1 MVLQSGLFDEDLP
14 EISVNK
20 KVRMI
25 TLFSGY
31 DSQCMA
37 MKRIGADFEI
47 HKTCEWQTV
56 STNLMKSVFHS
67 EDDTDYSKE
76 LSDSDVI
83 TELLKMGVS
92 INDETPATDK
102 EFQRKGSA
110 WCRKTYNNY
119 KATKNIGSITNIHG
133 DDLEITDKDKYF
145 YMMFYSFPCF
155 TGDTLVLTKDGY
167 KEIKDILPGDLV
179 LTHDNTYQKVL
190 DSKKTGTKNI
200 YKIHCMGADTIN
212 CTDNHLFYVREMY
225 RTFPTYENGKRG
237 NIRHF
242 KNPEWKEC
250 KALTKKDYLGVAINT
265 NSIIPTWDG
274 IDLEWSD
281 RDRIDHSEILKPLMN
296 NPDFWWIMGYYV
308 GDGWQR
314 SQCGIE
320 LCGNEQ
326 KMKDVENHL
335 NKIGINYCKHFERTC
350 YRCSIGI
357 KEIGEFVKIFGK
369 YADGKIIP
377 SEVLNLP
384 VDLAKAFLDGYTRA
398 DGNIKG
404 NKYKISSVS
413 RKLIYGTAQ
422 LVAKV
427 YHRPYSIHKTIRPKT
442 TVIEGRIVNQKDDYQ
457 LSWKTTTDKQDKAF
471 YEDGYIWMP
480 IYDVENTNN
489 LEDVYD
495 LTVEKSHSFTANGVI
510 AHNCQDLSIA
520 GKQKGM
526 TKGAGTRSGLLF
538 EVERLLF
545 ELRDKGIKE
554 KGNPK
559 AFLPDCLCLENV
571 VQLHSAKNMPDF
583 QQWINSLNG
592 LGYTSYWQDCNA
604 KFYGIPQNRDR
615 TFMISLLG
623 NYDYSFPETMPLE
636 YCMADVLEDEVDEK
650 YFINNE
656 RAENLIQQLIVEKK
670 IPEIENE

>member
-14 EISVNK
+14 EISVTK

-67 EDDTDYSKE
+67 DDNTDYSIN
-76 LSDSDVI
+76 LSDTEVI
-83 TELLKMGVS
+83 NELIKMGVS
-92 INDETPATDK
+92 INDETPATEK
-102 EFQRKGSA
+102 ELQRKGSA

-119 KATKNIGSITNIHG
+119 KSCKNIGSITNIHG
-133 DDLEITDKDKYF
+133 EDLEITDKDKYF
-145 YMMFYSFPCF
+145 YMMFYSFCCLTNDSLILTKKGYIPLENVQV
-155 TGDTLVLTKDGY
+155 GDEVLTKSNTWHKVAKKFVNGFCPTYYVDAMGFENIHCTPNHKFWIREMY
-167 KEIKDILPGDLV
+167 RKYPTLPNGKRKNIRLFKEPEFKEIKDITKRDYFGIPVIQEEKSFYTDDLDFWFMLGMYLGDGCLETSGNGISISCNAKKLKLLTEKLSFDKWKYTFGNSSSCYYFRFSNKAVKEFIKEYIGEYCDKKQIPYEILCLPKAQLQAFYNGYLNSDGCIINGKHQFTSINRNLIYSISAIINK
-179 LTHDNTYQKVL
+179 LYQRP
-190 DSKKTGTKNI
+190 TCI
-200 YKIHCMGADTIN
+200 YKVHTS
-212 CTDNHLFYVREMY
+212 
-225 RTFPTYENGKRG
+225 RTK
-237 NIRHF
+237 
-242 KNPEWKEC
+242 
-250 KALTKKDYLGVAINT
+250 
-265 NSIIPTWDG
+265 
-274 IDLEWSD
+274 
-281 RDRIDHSEILKPLMN
+281 
-296 NPDFWWIMGYYV
+296 
-308 GDGWQR
+308 
-314 SQCGIE
+314 
-320 LCGNEQ
+320 
-326 KMKDVENHL
+326 
-335 NKIGINYCKHFERTC
+335 
-350 YRCSIGI
+350 
-357 KEIGEFVKIFGK
+357 
-369 YADGKIIP
+369 
-377 SEVLNLP
+377 
-384 VDLAKAFLDGYTRA
+384 
-398 DGNIKG
+398 
-404 NKYKISSVS
+404 
-413 RKLIYGTAQ
+413 
-422 LVAKV
+422 
-427 YHRPYSIHKTIRPKT
+427 
-442 TVIEGRIVNQKDDYQ
+442 VIEGRIVNQKDWYQ
-457 LSWKTTTDKQDKAF
+457 LRFNPESKKQDKAF
-471 YEDGYIWMP
+471 YEDGYIWFPFNKITKGDIEPVFNME
-480 IYDVENTNN
+480 VE
-489 LEDVYD
+489 ED
-495 LTVEKSHSFTANGVI
+495 HSYIVQGCI
-510 AHNCQDLSIA
+510 SKNCQDLSIA

-526 TKGAGTRSGLLF
+526 SRDSNTRSGLLWQ
-538 EVERLLF
+538 VERLLF
-545 ELRDKGIKE
+545 ELREKGIKE

>member
-92 INDETPATDK
+92 INDETPVTDK
-102 EFQRKGSA
+102 ELQRKGSA

-145 YMMFYSFPCF
+145 YFMFYSFP
-155 TGDTLVLTKDGY
+155 
-167 KEIKDILPGDLV
+167 
-179 LTHDNTYQKVL
+179 
-190 DSKKTGTKNI
+190 
-200 YKIHCMGADTIN
+200 
-212 CTDNHLFYVREMY
+212 
-225 RTFPTYENGKRG
+225 
-237 NIRHF
+237 
-242 KNPEWKEC
+242 
-250 KALTKKDYLGVAINT
+250 
-265 NSIIPTWDG
+265 
-274 IDLEWSD
+274 
-281 RDRIDHSEILKPLMN
+281 
-296 NPDFWWIMGYYV
+296 
-308 GDGWQR
+308 
-314 SQCGIE
+314 
-320 LCGNEQ
+320 
-326 KMKDVENHL
+326 
-335 NKIGINYCKHFERTC
+335 
-350 YRCSIGI
+350 
-357 KEIGEFVKIFGK
+357 
-369 YADGKIIP
+369 
-377 SEVLNLP
+377 
-384 VDLAKAFLDGYTRA
+384 
-398 DGNIKG
+398 
-404 NKYKISSVS
+404 
-413 RKLIYGTAQ
+413 
-422 LVAKV
+422 
-427 YHRPYSIHKTIRPKT
+427 
-442 TVIEGRIVNQKDDYQ
+442 
-457 LSWKTTTDKQDKAF
+457 
-471 YEDGYIWMP
+471 
-480 IYDVENTNN
+480 
-489 LEDVYD
+489 
-495 LTVEKSHSFTANGVI
+495 
-510 AHNCQDLSIA
+510 CQDLSIA

-526 TKGAGTRSGLLF
+526 TKGTGTRSGLLF

-545 ELRDKGIKE
+545 ELREKGIKE

-670 IPEIENE
+670 IPKIENE